1 MRKTEK
7 NHAKTRSG
15 FFARKIIAWLLSLCI
30 FAGFFSVFSVIT
42 KAQST
47 QYELPPSVS
56 DEIVSAINNIYIWK
70 MCDEDADD
78 LQNLIDTAFCE
89 DPISG
94 TNQNYITSIIQNPYV
109 DADLSKYISALSSS
123 LDSAVS
129 SEEGLFPTSLQKS
142 LATLRICINYEKGK
156 AGWPENVKQ
165 PDILDYVNQATLD
178 TALNH
183 TIGEKGIMSY
193 IWGLY
198 MVEAWGFDNAS
209 MSSREIID
217 AIISLQC
224 SDGGYTLSGDEGD
237 VDVTAMAMQ
246 VLAYFYNRNLIASSY
261 LPEEV
266 APLNGAMMASVD
278 FLESHQ
284 LDDGDYESFGTRC
297 SESTAQAILAYS
309 SIDYI
314 SFRLL
319 TDEEFTRNGNTVLDG
334 LMLYANEDGG
344 FCHAAEGISN
354 DMATSQSLQAL
365 TALLCESTFSSLIH
379 RKMDSQNVISAENIK
394 NIAYKTKDSSKALPL
409 KIIIPAAIFIVAA
422 AVGGFLSYKRKKPIH
437 IISALVVALLASGIF
452 LALDIRSKEG
462 FENEKSKVI
471 LTESDK
477 NVSEISFSIRAYTI
491 SEDDIFPET
500 TLYVAK
506 DSTVFEILREVCRTE
521 NIQLDYENNSVYGL
535 AYIKGI
541 NSIYEYDH
549 GDLSGWMYRVNGV
562 LPGIGCGYYKIED
575 GDRVEILYST
585 NIGRDLDD

>member
-1 MRKTEK
+1 MLFL
-7 NHAKTRSG
+7 S
-15 FFARKIIAWLLSLCI
+15 RKIIACFLSLCLFSGI
-30 FAGFFSVFSVIT
+30 FSLCSVFTS
-42 KAQST
+42 AQNEQNEQS
-47 QYELPPSVS
+47 QSVS
-56 DEIVSAINNIYIWK
+56 DQILTAINNVYIWK
-70 MCDEDADD
+70 MNDEEADD
-78 LQNLIDTAFCE
+78 LQDLIDTSFCE

-94 TNQNYITSIIQNPYV
+94 TNQNYITSIIQNPHV
-109 DADLSKYISALSSS
+109 DADLSKYITALSSA

-142 LATLRICINYEKGK
+142 LATLRICINYEREKT
-156 AGWPENVKQ
+156 GWPETAKY
-165 PDILDYVNQATLD
+165 LYLSDYVNQNVVD
-178 TALNH
+178 TALNN

-344 FCHAAEGISN
+344 FSHAAGGVSN

-409 KIIIPAAIFIVAA
+409 KRIIPTAIFIVAA

-471 LTESDK
+471 LTETDK
-477 NVSEISFSIRAYTI
+477 DVCSISFTI
-491 SEDDIFPET
+491 DAHTIDADAIFPET

-506 DSTVFEILREVCRTE
+506 DSTVFDILREVCRTN

-549 GDLSGWMYRVNGV
+549 GDLSGWMYRVNGE
-562 LPGIGCGYYKIED
+562 LPGIGLGYYKVNE
-575 GDRVEILYST
+575 GDVVEILYST

>member
-1 MRKTEK
+1 MLKPEK
-7 NHAKTRSG
+7 I
-15 FFARKIIAWLLSLCI
+15 FANKRAHFLPRKIIACLLGLCL
-30 FAGFFSVFSVIT
+30 FAGIFSVFNVFST
-42 KAQST
+42 AQEAESG
-47 QYELPPSVS
+47 LSSSVS
-56 DEIVSAINNIYIWK
+56 DEILTAINNVYIWK
-70 MCDEDADD
+70 MNDKDASD

-94 TNQNYITSIIQNPYV
+94 TNQNYITSIIQNPHV
-109 DADLSKYISALSSS
+109 DADLSKYITALSNA
-123 LDSAVS
+123 LDNAVS

-142 LATLRICINYEKGK
+142 LATLRICINYEREKT
-156 AGWPENVKQ
+156 GWPETAKY
-165 PDILDYVNQATLD
+165 LYLSDYVNQNVID
-178 TALNH
+178 TALNN

-198 MVEAWGFDNAS
+198 MVEAWDMDNAS
-209 MSSREIID
+209 MSKEDIINTL
-217 AIISLQC
+217 ISLQC

-237 VDVTAMAMQ
+237 VDVTAMAVQ
-246 VLAYFYNRNLIASSY
+246 VLAPTYNWNMISSSY
-261 LPEEV
+261 LPEEI
-266 APLNGAMMASVD
+266 APLNKAMSASIE
-278 FLESHQ
+278 FLETRQ
-284 LDDGDYESFGTRC
+284 LEDGDYESFGTRC
-297 SESTAQAILAYS
+297 SESTAQAILAFS
-309 SIDYI
+309 SIDHI

-319 TDEEFTRNGNTVLDG
+319 TDDTFIKNGKTILDG
-334 LMLYANEDGG
+334 LMLYANKDGG
-344 FCHAAEGISN
+344 FCHAAEGVSN

-365 TALLCESTFSSLIH
+365 TALLNITSSAG
-379 RKMDSQNVISAENIK
+379 KAGPQNVIPAGDIK
-394 NIAYKTKDSSKALPL
+394 NTANESSGSSKTLPL
-409 KIIIPAAIFIVAA
+409 KIIIPTAIFIVAA

-549 GDLSGWMYRVNGV
+549 GDLSGWMYRVNGE
-562 LPGIGCGYYKIED
+562 LPGIGLGYYKVNE
-575 GDRVEILYST
+575 GDVVEILYSK